1 MSGVHVAN
9 AICILRTGTPLI
21 SFQRKP
27 QFQAYDHRKT
37 TAELKDRIEVD
48 KGGLFSQEQGRLQQ
62 HGPQHEPCWDLGKV
76 NEITSRW
83 KVLSVPNITMSQLPC
98 YWGRHTF
105 VRIIQE
111 QAALRK
117 KVVGEM

>member
-1 MSGVHVAN
+1 
-9 AICILRTGTPLI
+9 
-21 SFQRKP
+21 
-27 QFQAYDHRKT
+27 
-37 TAELKDRIEVD
+37 VD

-62 HGPQHEPCWDLGKV
+62 HGPQHKPCWDLGKV

-83 KVLSVPNITMSQLPC
+83 KVLSVPNITMSQLAC

-111 QAALRK
+111 QAALRE